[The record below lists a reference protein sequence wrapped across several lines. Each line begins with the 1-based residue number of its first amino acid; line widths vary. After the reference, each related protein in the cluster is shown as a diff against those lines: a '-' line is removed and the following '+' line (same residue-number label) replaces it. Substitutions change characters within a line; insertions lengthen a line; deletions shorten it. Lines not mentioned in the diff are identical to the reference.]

1 MAKILPEDFR
11 KYTLGLMGEELYQ
24 QLEQGITEGEA
35 PTSIRLNP
43 FKCKEGEDVKTPK
56 EEKDVNSQKEGEQKV
71 MGEPIPWCP
80 STGRYLTTR
89 PNFTFD
95 PWLHAGKYY
104 VQEASSMFVDLV
116 IRQLVHEPV
125 MMLDLCAAPG
135 GKSTAVRAAL
145 PEGSLL
151 FSNEPMRTRSQI
163 LAENIQKF
171 GHPDMIVTNNYPRD
185 YKKSKLQFDVILTD
199 VPCSGEGMFRKDDGA
214 IAEWSLQNVDNCW
227 HLQREIVSDIW
238 SCLKPGG
245 ILIYSTCTFNA
256 HEDEENIAWIC
267 EELGAEPVA
276 LTGIDDSW
284 NITGNLIGSSIPVYR
299 FLPGKTRGEGI
310 FLAVLRKEGEE
321 EENVL
326 LSYAA
331 MAEKDK
337 KKGKAKKGMNADQ
350 KGKAG
355 KGNKNNAGKAG
366 KSNKN
371 VLTMIPGNW
380 IRSTSDAL
388 EEGEYGMGYDY
399 QKTEDGDVYAIP
411 QRWQYIHEL
420 AKNSLKVIHAGIK
433 LGTDKGKGLIPDQ
446 CLALSTMLNPDAFPQ
461 EDLSYED
468 AIRYLRKEAV
478 TLHVDSPKKYVLV
491 TYQGVPL
498 GWEKNIGNRAN
509 NLYPQEWKIKSTHV
523 PEKQIIINSL

>member
-1 MAKILPEDFR
+1 MKTLPEDFIQ
-11 KYTLGLMGEELYQ
+11 YTQELMGDELFQ
-24 QLEQGITEGEA
+24 QLKQGIIEGEA

-43 FKCKEGEDVKTPK
+43 FKCKEGEDAA
-56 EEKDVNSQKEGEQKV
+56 
-71 MGEPIPWCP
+71 GEPIPWCP
-80 STGRYLTTR
+80 STGRYLSTR

-214 IAEWSLQNVDNCW
+214 ISEWSLQNVDNCW

-238 SCLKPGG
+238 NCLKPGG
-245 ILIYSTCTFNA
+245 LLIYSTCTFNA

-267 EELGAEPVA
+267 EELGADPIA
-276 LTGIDDSW
+276 LNDIDEAW
-284 NITGNLIGSSIPVYR
+284 NITGNLIGTDIPVYR

-310 FLAVLRKEGEE
+310 FLAVLRKEGE
-321 EENVL
+321 
-326 LSYAA
+326 
-331 MAEKDK
+331 AEMEKEDK
-337 KKGKAKKGMNADQ
+337 KKKKDKNKD
-350 KGKAG
+350 KGKNR
-355 KGNKNNAGKAG
+355 GNKG
-366 KSNKN
+366 KSQQVPTDWLK
-371 VLTMIPGNW
+371 
-380 IRSTSDAL
+380 SSDYETIA
-388 EEGEYGMGYDY
+388 
-399 QKTEDGDVYAIP
+399 EDDNFYAIP
-411 QRWQYIHEL
+411 SRWKAI
-420 AKNSLKVIHAGIK
+420 
-433 LGTDKGKGLIPDQ
+433 
-446 CLALSTMLNPDAFPQ
+446 
-461 EDLSYED
+461 YED

-478 TLHVDSPKKYVLV
+478 NLPADTPKGYVLV
-491 TYQGVPL
+491 TYQQMPL

-509 NLYPQEWKIKSTHV
+509 NLYPQEWKIKSSHV
-523 PEKQIIINSL
+523 PEESCVISKK

>member
-11 KYTLGLMGEELYQ
+11 KYTLELMGEELYQ

-43 FKCKEGEDVKTPK
+43 FKCKEGEDVNSQK

-80 STGRYLTTR
+80 STGRYLATR

-214 IAEWSLQNVDNCW
+214 IAEWNLQNVDNCW

-331 MAEKDK
+331 KAEKDR

-388 EEGEYGMGYDY
+388 EDGEYGMGYDY

-411 QRWQYIHEL
+411 QRWQYIYEL

-446 CLALSTMLNPDAFPQ
+446 CLALSTMLNTDAFPQ

>member
-1 MAKILPEDFR
+1 MKTLPEDFI
-11 KYTLGLMGEELYQ
+11 KYTQALMGDALYH
-24 QLEQGITEGEA
+24 QLEQGILEGEV

-43 FKCKEGEDVKTPK
+43 FKCQEGEDA
-56 EEKDVNSQKEGEQKV
+56 E
-71 MGEPIPWCP
+71 GEPIPWCP
-80 STGRYLTTR
+80 STGRYLNTR

-95 PWLHAGKYY
+95 PLLHAGKYY

-116 IRQLVHEPV
+116 IRQLVNKPV

-267 EELGAEPVA
+267 EELGAEPIA
-276 LTGIDDSW
+276 LQGIEDSW
-284 NITGNLIGSSIPVYR
+284 SITGNLLRSENTGNFDASDDTGNLQASDIPVYR

-310 FLAVLRKEGEE
+310 FLAILRKEGDLESDSE
-321 EENVL
+321 K
-326 LSYAA
+326 
-331 MAEKDK
+331 KDK
-337 KKGKAKKGMNADQ
+337 KENKKDKKRKDKKGSKAKAPEMPKDWLKDEASFAAITQEVAKENA
-350 KGKAG
+350 
-355 KGNKNNAGKAG
+355 
-366 KSNKN
+366 
-371 VLTMIPGNW
+371 L
-380 IRSTSDAL
+380 
-388 EEGEYGMGYDY
+388 
-399 QKTEDGDVYAIP
+399 YAIP
-411 QRWQYIHEL
+411 VEWKDTYEAAEQ
-420 AKNSLKVIHAGIK
+420 SLKVIHAGIK
-433 LGTDKGKGLIPDQ
+433 LATSKGKDWIPDQ
-446 CLALSTMLNPDAFPQ
+446 SLALSTQLNPEAFPCV
-461 EDLSYED
+461 ELSYED

-478 TLHVDSPKKYVLV
+478 NLPADTPKSYVLV
-491 TYQGVPL
+491 TYRNTPL

-523 PEKQIIINSL
+523 PEEQILIK

>member
-1 MAKILPEDFR
+1 MKTLPEDFIQ
-11 KYTLGLMGEELYQ
+11 YTQELMGDELFQ
-24 QLEQGITEGEA
+24 QLKQGITEGEA

-43 FKCKEGEDVKTPK
+43 FKCEEGEDAA
-56 EEKDVNSQKEGEQKV
+56 
-71 MGEPIPWCP
+71 GEPIPWCP
-80 STGRYLTTR
+80 STGRYLSTR

-116 IRQLVHEPV
+116 IRQLVHAPV

-214 IAEWSLQNVDNCW
+214 ISEWSLQNVDNCW

-238 SCLKPGG
+238 NCLKPGG
-245 ILIYSTCTFNA
+245 LLIYSTCTFNA

-267 EELGAEPVA
+267 EELGADAIA
-276 LTGIDDSW
+276 LNDIDEAW
-284 NITGNLIGSSIPVYR
+284 NITGNLIGTDIPVYR

-310 FLAVLRKEGEE
+310 FLAVLRKEGEPE
-321 EENVL
+321 
-326 LSYAA
+326 
-331 MAEKDK
+331 MEKEDK
-337 KKGKAKKGMNADQ
+337 KKKKDKNKD
-350 KGKAG
+350 KGKNR
-355 KGNKNNAGKAG
+355 GNKG
-366 KSNKN
+366 KSLQVPTDWLK
-371 VLTMIPGNW
+371 
-380 IRSTSDAL
+380 SSDYETIA
-388 EEGEYGMGYDY
+388 
-399 QKTEDGDVYAIP
+399 EDDNFYAIP
-411 QRWQYIHEL
+411 SRWKAIYED
-420 AKNSLKVIHAGIK
+420 AARNLKVIHAGIK
-433 LGTDKGKGLIPDQ
+433 LGTSKGKDIIPDQ
-446 CLALSTMLNPDAFPQ
+446 SLALSTELNTEVFSQ
-461 EDLSYED
+461 VELSYED

-478 TLHVDSPKKYVLV
+478 NLPADTPKGYVLV
-491 TYQGVPL
+491 AYQQMPL

-509 NLYPQEWKIKSTHV
+509 NLYPQEWKIKSSHV
-523 PEKQIIINSL
+523 PEEPCVISKK

>member
-11 KYTLGLMGEELYQ
+11 KYTLELMGKELYQ
-24 QLEQGITEGEA
+24 QLEQGITEGEV

-43 FKCKEGEDVKTPK
+43 FKCKEGEL
-56 EEKDVNSQKEGEQKV
+56 KV

-80 STGRYLTTR
+80 ATGRYLSAR

-185 YKKSKLQFDVILTD
+185 YRKSKLKFDVILTD

-214 IAEWSLQNVDNCW
+214 IAEWSLQNVENCW
-227 HLQREIVSDIW
+227 QLQREIVSDIW
-238 SCLKPGG
+238 NCLKPGG

-267 EELGAEPVA
+267 EELGAAPIA
-276 LTGIDDSW
+276 LTGIEDAW
-284 NITGNLIGSSIPVYR
+284 NITGNLIGTDIPVYR

-310 FLAVLRKEGEE
+310 FLAVLRKEGEPE
-321 EENVL
+321 TKKDDNKKK
-326 LSYAA
+326 
-331 MAEKDK
+331 KDK
-337 KKGKAKKGMNADQ
+337 SKDKGKNR
-350 KGKAG
+350 
-355 KGNKNNAGKAG
+355 GNKVK
-366 KSNKN
+366 
-371 VLTMIPGNW
+371 TPQIPTDW
-380 IRSTSDAL
+380 LKLSDYETIA
-388 EEGEYGMGYDY
+388 
-399 QKTEDGDVYAIP
+399 EDDNFYAIP
-411 QRWQYIHEL
+411 NRWKAIYED
-420 AKNSLKVIHAGIK
+420 AVRNLKVIHAGIK
-433 LGTDKGKGLIPDQ
+433 LGTSKGKDIIPDQ
-446 CLALSTMLNPDAFPQ
+446 SLALSVMLNQKAFPQ
-461 EDLSYED
+461 VELSYED
-468 AIRYLRKEAV
+468 AIRFLRKEAV
-478 TLHVDSPKKYVLV
+478 NLPAETPKGYVLV

-523 PEKQIIINSL
+523 PEKQIIINNL

>member
-1 MAKILPEDFR
+1 MKTLPADFI
-11 KYTLGLMGEELYQ
+11 KYTQALMGDKLYH
-24 QLEQGITEGEA
+24 QLEQGILEVE
-35 PTSIRLNP
+35 PPVSIRLNP
-43 FKCKEGEDVKTPK
+43 FKCKEGEDA
-56 EEKDVNSQKEGEQKV
+56 E
-71 MGEPIPWCP
+71 GEPIPWCP
-80 STGRYLTTR
+80 ATGRYLSAR

-95 PWLHAGKYY
+95 PLLHTGKYY

-116 IRQLVHEPV
+116 IRQLVHHPV

-227 HLQREIVSDIW
+227 HLQREIVADIW
-238 SCLKPGG
+238 NCLKPGG

-267 EELGAEPVA
+267 EELGAEPIA
-276 LTGIDDSW
+276 LQDIEDSW
-284 NITGNLIGSSIPVYR
+284 NITGNLKASEIPVYR

-310 FLAVLRKEGEE
+310 FLAVLRKEGDLETCL
-321 EENVL
+321 NN
-326 LSYAA
+326 
-331 MAEKDK
+331 KDK
-337 KKGKAKKGMNADQ
+337 KDRKRKEKKTNKTKAPDMPKDWLKDSEVFTAVSKD
-350 KGKAG
+350 
-355 KGNKNNAGKAG
+355 
-366 KSNKN
+366 
-371 VLTMIPGNW
+371 
-380 IRSTSDAL
+380 DA
-388 EEGEYGMGYDY
+388 
-399 QKTEDGDVYAIP
+399 TYAIP
-411 QRWQYIHEL
+411 TTWKEVYDAADQH
-420 AKNSLKVIHAGIK
+420 LKVIHAGIK

-446 CLALSTMLNPDAFPQ
+446 SLALSTMLNKEAFPQ
-461 EDLSYED
+461 VELSYED

-478 TLHVDSPKKYVLV
+478 NLPDGTHKGYVLV
-491 TYQGVPL
+491 TYRQIPL

-523 PEKQIIINSL
+523 PEGNYQVLVKR

>member
-1 MAKILPEDFR
+1 MKTLPEDFI
-11 KYTLGLMGEELYQ
+11 KYTQELMGDELFQ
-24 QLEQGITEGEA
+24 QLKRGITEQEA

-43 FKCKEGEDVKTPK
+43 FKCKEGEDVRM
-56 EEKDVNSQKEGEQKV
+56 ENSPEDGERQV
-71 MGEPIPWCP
+71 EGEPIPWCP
-80 STGRYLTTR
+80 STGRYLSSR

-116 IRQLVHEPV
+116 IRQLVHTPV

-185 YKKSKLQFDVILTD
+185 YRKSKLQFDVILTD

-214 IAEWSLQNVDNCW
+214 IEEWSLQNVDNCW

-238 SCLKPGG
+238 NCLKPGG

-267 EELGAEPVA
+267 EELGAGPIA
-276 LTGIDDSW
+276 LSGIDKSW
-284 NITGNLIGSSIPVYR
+284 NITGNLIGAGIPVYR
-299 FLPGKTRGEGI
+299 FLPGKSRGEGI
-310 FLAVLRKEGEE
+310 FLAVLRKEGEPE
-321 EENVL
+321 MKKENKRKK
-326 LSYAA
+326 
-331 MAEKDK
+331 KDK
-337 KKGKAKKGMNADQ
+337 NKDKGKNRVN
-350 KGKAG
+350 KGK
-355 KGNKNNAGKAG
+355 
-366 KSNKN
+366 
-371 VLTMIPGNW
+371 TPQIPTDW
-380 IRSTSDAL
+380 LKCSDYETIA
-388 EEGEYGMGYDY
+388 
-399 QKTEDGDVYAIP
+399 EDDNFYAIP
-411 QRWQYIHEL
+411 NRWKAIYEEA
-420 AKNSLKVIHAGIK
+420 AKNLKVIHAGVK
-433 LGTDKGKGLIPDQ
+433 LGTSKGKDIIPDQ
-446 CLALSTMLNPDAFPQ
+446 SLALSVKLNKEAFPQ
-461 EDLSYED
+461 VELSYED

-478 TLHVDSPKKYVLV
+478 NLPSETPKGYVLV
-491 TYQGVPL
+491 TYRQMPL

-509 NLYPQEWKIKSTHV
+509 NLYPQEWKIKNTHI
-523 PEKQIIINSL
+523 PEEQLIINDL